1 MVYWAMALEQASRVP
16 AANRD
21 REKMDLFML
30 FAPSD

>member
-16 AANRD
+16 AATKE
-21 REKMDLFML
+21 REKMVFFML